1 MSDQENSQL
10 RVIASGEDCSGAE
23 QVEGAGGVSW
33 LSHVGHLRSRNED
46 RFLVKSIWDGRFL
59 LLLVADG
66 AGGHEAGDAAAA
78 ATVETFDQFFSGT
91 GEQPSEGDPR
101 IWLHDTILIAH
112 DRVVDLATSSIRP
125 PASTAVGVLVE
136 LSSLCAWRFHV
147 GDSRLYVRAAS
158 GMVSQWTRDH
168 NITNGLIDRGLS
180 VEQAM
185 KIADGGR
192 LTQVVGGTSDIAPEI
207 HGPLQLEP
215 GQVLLLCS
223 DGIYGHN
230 DDSEI
235 LPASMKPGEIN
246 LRLDE
251 LREGVLRGDAP
262 DNLTAVLWQI
272 DPDLSASGD
281 WEVVTNSMPALSAEA
296 IASYIAARERASAS
310 LRPDFVGDEEAPTD
324 SSLSPEE
331 APTMIDMDAHPG
343 DRSRFR
349 RDQAPGDDTL
359 NTLRVAGPSVPPFDA
374 AHGTAD
380 PSSMERSSVALEATA
395 AAVDFA
401 VSEAGKDTRTALLMF
416 LGLVAVLAAT
426 FTTIVKDMRG
436 EVGPE
441 RIEALHPQS
450 VGDTLPAPEMPELP
464 GDPEHSGTEVELP
477 GEPRSGA
484 EGLPEESGGDEELPG
499 EPEHSAL
506 VGPQVGESQDSLGG
520 SVTEPAV
527 ELPGAVEIESP

>member
-10 RVIASGEDCSGAE
+10 RVIASGEDCFG
-23 QVEGAGGVSW
+23 VEEVAGAGGVSW

-46 RFLVKSIWDGRFL
+46 RFLVKSVWDGRFL

-78 ATVETFDQFFSGT
+78 ATVETFDEFFSGT
-91 GEQPSEGDPR
+91 GEQPAEGDPR
-101 IWLHDTILIAH
+101 IWLHDTLLIAH

-147 GDSRLYVRAAS
+147 GDSRLYVRAMT

-235 LPASMKPGEIN
+235 LPASMKPGDID
-246 LRLDE
+246 RKLDQ

-272 DPDLSASGD
+272 DQELSVGGD
-281 WEVVTNSMPALSAEA
+281 WEVVTNSMPSLSAEA

-310 LRPDFVGDEEAPTD
+310 LRREVLDDDEAPTD

-343 DRSRFR
+343 DRSQFR
-349 RDQAPGDDTL
+349 AAHASGEDTL
-359 NTLRVAGPSVPPFDA
+359 NTLRVAGPPVPPLDA
-374 AHGTAD
+374 PYGGTV

-441 RIEALHPQS
+441 RVEALHPQS
-450 VGDTLPAPEMPELP
+450 VPGASSPPEMPELP
-464 GDPEHSGTEVELP
+464 GDPEHSDPEVELP

-484 EGLPEESGGDEELPG
+484 EAVPEESGVDEELPG

-506 VGPQVGESQDSLGG
+506 VGSKALESEESLEG

-527 ELPGAVEIESP
+527 ELPGAAEIESP